1 MGKCMIIAMN
11 FNVHQT
17 LVLVYLISLVASFY
31 VMIMNDIVNK
41 KTTGESLFAC
51 MVLSLPPV
59 LNTVL
64 LVFYGVSNIL
74 DASKW
79 NK

>member
-1 MGKCMIIAMN
+1 MIIAMN
-11 FNVHQT
+11 FNVPQT
-17 LVLVYLISLVASFY
+17 LVLVYLISLVLSFY
-31 VMIMNDIVNK
+31 VMIMNDIINK

-51 MVLSLPPV
+51 MVLSLVPA
-59 LNTVL
+59 LNTGL

>member
-1 MGKCMIIAMN
+1 MIIAMN
-11 FNVHQT
+11 FNVPQT

-31 VMIMNDIVNK
+31 VMIMNDIINK
-41 KTTGESLFAC
+41 KTTGESLFVC
-51 MVLSLPPV
+51 MVLSLAPV